1 MGLQKTKIHTH
12 HFHMHLFNYFFL
24 LQPYISCIENSIK
37 EVGAKNKS
45 ADSRT
50 NGTANK
56 HDGGKRSLHESRRW

>member
-12 HFHMHLFNYFFL
+12 HFFL
-24 LQPYISCIENSIK
+24 LQPHISCIENSIK

-50 NGTANK
+50 KATANK
-56 HDGGKRSLHESRRW
+56 HDGEKRSLHESRRW